1 MADASISCII
11 CLDGLEKSNPEVK
24 VGEKGLMPLLNASKK
39 MQEKKNWKN
48 TLRQNGI
55 VELYAF
61 IKRKMWR
68 KMHSRSSRKSLTH
81 HNYWKLETGNIK
93 VQR

>member
-39 MQEKKNWKN
+39 RQEKKI
-48 TLRQNGI
+48 G
-55 VELYAF
+55 
-61 IKRKMWR
+61 KM
-68 KMHSRSSRKSLTH
+68 L
-81 HNYWKLETGNIK
+81 
-93 VQR
+93 